1 MTFSLQILIMLIK
14 WRIKV
19 RRGIHTHD
27 DKDMDLYLRLT
38 SSKQLVKRRRE
49 KSIW

>member
-1 MTFSLQILIMLIK
+1 M
-14 WRIKV
+14 V

-27 DKDMDLYLRLT
+27 DKDMDMDLYLRMT
-38 SSKQLVKRRRE
+38 PSKQLVKRRWE